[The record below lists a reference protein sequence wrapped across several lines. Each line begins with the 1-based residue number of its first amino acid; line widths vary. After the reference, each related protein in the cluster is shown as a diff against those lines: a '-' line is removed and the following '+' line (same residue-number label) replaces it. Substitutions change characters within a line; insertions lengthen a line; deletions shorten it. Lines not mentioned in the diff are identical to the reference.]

1 VSARKVFTSPAIKVS
16 KMRDMLER
24 GEFAG
29 YAQRLKAASKRISHG
44 LPSAKQIEKRMRTIA
59 GQLRQ
64 EA

>member
-1 VSARKVFTSPAIKVS
+1 MSARKVFASPAIKVS

-29 YAQRLKAASKRISHG
+29 YVQLLKAAKRRNFGLASAATIGKRLKAISQG
-44 LPSAKQIEKRMRTIA
+44 LRR
-59 GQLRQ
+59 